1 MAAQYDFYK
10 NPPSQK
16 DPKKK
21 SLHPRIVS
29 FNTTTPEELATLVQ
43 DRCSATTADVSL
55 VLDALRSVLIQ
66 QIKMGNRVH
75 LEGLGYFM
83 MTLTAEPIESDKEI
97 RSESVHFKSISFRPE
112 VKLKNAFKSIRLER
126 APKKAHSATLTE
138 EAIIEKLKTHFTLYQ
153 TISRREFQ
161 ALCSLQQTTAATR
174 LKTLV
179 VKGILLKIGQLKFPL
194 YVLAEEL
201 KE

>member
-29 FNTTTPEELATLVQ
+29 FNTTTPQELATLVQ

-83 MTLTAEPIESDKEI
+83 MTLSSEPIQSDKEI
-97 RSESVHFKSISFRPE
+97 RAESVHFKSIAFRPE
-112 VKLKNAFKSIRLER
+112 TGLKKAFKAIRLER
-126 APKKAHSATLTE
+126 APKKAHSAALTE
-138 EAIIEKLKTHFTLYQ
+138 EVIIEKLKTHFTIYQ
-153 TISRREFQ
+153 TISSREFQ
-161 ALCSLQQTTAATR
+161 ALCSLQHTTAATR

-179 VKGILLKIGQLKFPL
+179 AKGILLKTGHPRFPM
-194 YVLAEEL
+194 YVLA
-201 KE
+201 